1 MSLVSTRR
9 AGVVFAACL
18 NATTSSSRTPAI
30 RSMVIA
36 VARSALS
43 LPFTSS
49 QASKNRLAHYAP
61 DALSRSALIN
71 TTPTRTLATEPRYF
85 GSFAKLSPQDITAFA
100 NMLSSPSTSIVTTIV
115 PSDASCGVKPVAA
128 DELNVYNADWMN
140 KYRGHSQLVI
150 RPKSTQEVAS
160 VIKYCNEK
168 RIAVVPQGGNTGLVG
183 GSVPVDDEVIIS
195 TANMSKIRSFD
206 EVSGTLVCDA
216 GCILEA
222 LDLNIGVK
230 GYMMPL
236 DLGAKGSCHIGGN
249 VATNAGGLRFLRYG
263 SLHGNVLGLEVV
275 LPSGEVLDGLSTL
288 RKDNTG
294 FDLKQLFIGSE
305 GSIGLITGVSIVTPR
320 RPTAQ
325 NVAVFGLDSF
335 GDVQK
340 VFGKV
345 KSHCGEILSAF
356 EFMDQHAFNLVVSHG
371 IKDPFETRHPFYV
384 LIETSG
390 SSKDH
395 DDEKLSGLLEELIES
410 ASISDGVLAQDTSQ
424 ATSLWSLRESVAEAA
439 GKKGAVYK
447 YDLSMSIPKMNE
459 LVEHLRD
466 RFKEAGASGP
476 DGPILDVFG
485 YGHIG
490 DGNLHINIVAKGY
503 TPETEALIEPY
514 VYEWTSKVSGS
525 ISAEH
530 GLGYMKAE
538 KIGYTKSKTSV
549 AYMQRIKHLFDPNG
563 IFNPNKYLP
572 SRPVQ

>member
-1 MSLVSTRR
+1 
-9 AGVVFAACL
+9 
-18 NATTSSSRTPAI
+18 
-30 RSMVIA
+30 
-36 VARSALS
+36 
-43 LPFTSS
+43 
-49 QASKNRLAHYAP
+49 
-61 DALSRSALIN
+61 
-71 TTPTRTLATEPRYF
+71 
-85 GSFAKLSPQDITAFA
+85 
-100 NMLSSPSTSIVTTIV
+100 MLSSPSTSIMTTIT
-115 PSDASCGVKPVAA
+115 PSDPSCGVKAVGA
-128 DELNVYNADWMN
+128 DELDVYNADWMN

-150 RPKSTQEVAS
+150 RPKTTQEVS
-160 VIKYCNEK
+160 DIIRYCNEK

-183 GSVPVDDEVIIS
+183 GSVPVEDEVVIS
-195 TANMSKIRSFD
+195 TASMNKVRSFD

-222 LDLNIGVK
+222 LDREIGAK

-275 LPSGEVLDGLSTL
+275 LPNGEILDGLSTL

-320 RPTAQ
+320 RPAAQ
-325 NVAVFGLDSF
+325 NVAVFGLESF
-335 GDVQK
+335 DDVQK
-340 VFGKV
+340 VFGTV

-356 EFMDQHAFNLVVSHG
+356 EFMDQDAFNLVVSHG
-371 IKDPFETRHPFYV
+371 IKDPFEARHPFYV

-390 SSKDH
+390 SNKDH
-395 DDEKLSGLLEELIES
+395 DDEKLSGLLEDLMES
-410 ASISDGVLAQDTSQ
+410 SSISDGVMAQDESQ
-424 ATSLWSLRESVAEAA
+424 ATNLWSLRESIAEAA

-466 RFKEAGASGP
+466 RFRDAGVLGA
-476 DGPILDVFG
+476 DKPIRDVVG

-490 DGNLHINIVAKGY
+490 DGNLHINIVAEAY

-514 VYEWTSKVSGS
+514 VYEWTSKVNGS

-549 AYMQRIKHLFDPNG
+549 AYMQKIKHLFDPNG

-572 SRPVQ
+572 SKPVQ